1 MNEQRVLSLSAMSI
15 LGDDFDARTLK
26 KQGNFIK
33 KMFSKDSPEDY
44 FLIRDITPAIL
55 KKELSYSERENFL
68 KIFCGISE
76 DYSISQALHE
86 QYNGSRI
93 NHQICL
99 DREWIRSLSDKQ
111 LDDMKITDIGSD
123 KYRYYNLIMRL
134 ERYWPKKQLLASNI
148 ANGIMLVRIA
158 LGHGQIDDDTAY
170 QYLSAFHEQAINNFD
185 SLDDFLS
192 DAARCLELQHLYLR
206 AKELVKYGVY
216 NGLMSRAYYGVYERL
231 GIPLK
236 GDWLLKHEGL

>member
-1 MNEQRVLSLSAMSI
+1 MNEQRLLSLSAMSI
-15 LGDDFDARTLK
+15 LGDDFDARTLR
-26 KQGNFIK
+26 KQGHFFK
-33 KMFSKDSPEDY
+33 KIFSKDSPEDY
-44 FLIRDITPAIL
+44 FLIRDITPEIL
-55 KKELSYSERENFL
+55 KKEMSYTGRVTFL
-68 KIFCGISE
+68 KKFCGIGE

-111 LDDMKITDIGSD
+111 MDEIKITDVGSD
-123 KYRYYNLIMRL
+123 NYRYYNIIMRL

-158 LGHGQIDDDTAY
+158 LGHGEIDDNTAY
-170 QYLSAFHEQAINNFD
+170 QYLSAFHKQAINNFD
-185 SLDDFLS
+185 SLEAFLS
-192 DAARCLELQHLYLR
+192 DAARCLELQHLFLR
-206 AKELVKYGVY
+206 TRKLAKYGVY
-216 NGLMSRAYYGVYERL
+216 KGMMSRAYYGVYERL

-236 GDWLLKHEGL
+236 GEWL